1 MAERMPSQTFH
12 STEAFSS
19 KVCASLRPFIEYK
32 AAHPELAS
40 DLQDQID
47 RALRHFCYE
56 GDLKWVSL
64 LLWAGANP
72 RSVGAKH
79 TEPDD
84 EPEERQ
90 TALELAAYHKDVAIL
105 KRLRPTTEDD
115 LTALLKCA
123 AVVVSKDSLHY
134 LLELGANPNDKDNGA
149 SSAVDSCLSHI
160 HVDGFSLWH
169 DHRNTSS
176 WAIRGSLDALR
187 TLLQTGALWNPDDR
201 QEMNS
206 IRRMLLGCEPDAI
219 IELLKVLTEY
229 KACSDETLEELFSK
243 RMREHM
249 AQKQWWMSHLKLRHL
264 IQPKPS
270 LRERQARIVP
280 RDFAR
285 RYNREELYDKVWKL
299 PMTQLA
305 KEQGISDVGMAK
317 VFRKLYIPVPGR
329 GYWAKKAAGGKVPA
343 RPPLPSVQV
352 V

>member
-1 MAERMPSQTFH
+1 
-12 STEAFSS
+12 
-19 KVCASLRPFIEYK
+19 
-32 AAHPELAS
+32 
-40 DLQDQID
+40 
-47 RALRHFCYE
+47 
-56 GDLKWVSL
+56 
-64 LLWAGANP
+64 
-72 RSVGAKH
+72 
-79 TEPDD
+79 
-84 EPEERQ
+84 
-90 TALELAAYHKDVAIL
+90 
-105 KRLRPTTEDD
+105 
-115 LTALLKCA
+115 
-123 AVVVSKDSLHY
+123 
-134 LLELGANPNDKDNGA
+134 
-149 SSAVDSCLSHI
+149 
-160 HVDGFSLWH
+160 
-169 DHRNTSS
+169 
-176 WAIRGSLDALR
+176 
-187 TLLQTGALWNPDDR
+187 
-201 QEMNS
+201 MNS